1 MGKRIAL
8 TDSITIDGA
17 DFSDG
22 QCRAISSNFEH
33 ERVPAG
39 GFNSTGTVEELSGQT
54 TREINA
60 TFYADSASGG
70 IFHTLRYLF
79 ETKSIFAIEWYKDQN
94 NSPSAT
100 NPVLRGDVKI
110 FQFPQGATFGDV
122 ETFDVVFV
130 QAEGDT
136 LLWANT

>member
-8 TDSITIDGA
+8 TDFIEIDGV

-39 GFNSTGTVEELSGQT
+39 GFNSAGTVEELSGQT

-60 TFYADSASGG
+60 TFYAKNDTEET
-70 IFHTLRYLF
+70 FQVFNYLF
-79 ETKSIFAIEWYKDQN
+79 ESKAIFDVVWRKDQN
-94 NSPSAT
+94 AGVGAT
-100 NPVLRGDVKI
+100 NPECRGSVKV
-110 FQFPQGATFGDV
+110 FQFPQGAVFGEV
-122 ETFDVVFV
+122 ETFDVVLV

-136 LLWANT
+136 LLWHYS

>member
-8 TDSITIDGA
+8 TDFIEIDGV

-39 GFNSTGTVEELSGQT
+39 GFNATGTVEELTGQT

-60 TFYADSASGG
+60 TFYAKNDANET
-70 IFHTLRYLF
+70 FQVLNMLF
-79 ETKSIFAIEWYKDQN
+79 EGKTIFDFTWRKDQN
-94 NSPSAT
+94 ASVGAT
-100 NPVLRGDVKI
+100 NPECRGSVKI
-110 FQFPQGATFGDV
+110 FQFPQGATFGEV
-122 ETFDVVFV
+122 ETFDVTFV

-136 LLWANT
+136 LTWQYT